1 MIRNKAKYTNLLNVL
16 LFTGL
21 GCFSYFF
28 LIRYTDISA
37 HFREDFSMSKVLMAV
52 VVTFNVL
59 GLGMIYICRK
69 IDEAYPRLFY
79 YKDKIKWYAF
89 LYAVSLFL
97 LNYLLLVSVKW
108 MLGISFP
115 FAIRWSGIRMLLIIW
130 IVELVIVTLVLINNF
145 YRQLL
150 YLYRRNEMLEE
161 SSVKAQYRALQN
173 QLNPHFLFNSLNT
186 LIAEIEYN
194 PSNAV
199 TFTRYLSDVYRYI
212 LQCQD
217 HQIVTLKSELDF
229 LDAYVFLQKVRLGEC
244 IEINSSIPERF
255 LYCYLP
261 PLTVQLLV
269 ENIFKHN
276 VINFSNPMHI
286 ELYVEEETNLL
297 CVENKVR
304 RKQGTP
310 VSGRGLQN
318 LSQRY
323 NLLAEQSIVVQD
335 NEDFFLVKV
344 PLLQK

>member
-1 MIRNKAKYTNLLNVL
+1 
-16 LFTGL
+16 
-21 GCFSYFF
+21 
-28 LIRYTDISA
+28 
-37 HFREDFSMSKVLMAV
+37 
-52 VVTFNVL
+52 
-59 GLGMIYICRK
+59 
-69 IDEAYPRLFY
+69 
-79 YKDKIKWYAF
+79 
-89 LYAVSLFL
+89 
-97 LNYLLLVSVKW
+97 
-108 MLGISFP
+108 
-115 FAIRWSGIRMLLIIW
+115 
-130 IVELVIVTLVLINNF
+130 
-145 YRQLL
+145 
-150 YLYRRNEMLEE
+150 MLEE
-161 SSVKAQYRALQN
+161 SSVNAQYRALQN

-297 CVENKVR
+297 CVKNKVR

-335 NEDFFLVKV
+335 DEDFFLVKV